1 METDFSLALRRGAL
15 VAALIAATP
24 APAADPFG
32 ALEAV
37 PPIAGLHPAPTPCQP
52 ADLARPLDLATVV
65 DLALCNNPQTRQG
78 WASARLQAAQV
89 GVAQAAFLP
98 SVTAGASVARIRNEA
113 ARGGDPYTQ
122 RSVDADLSWVLFD
135 FGARS
140 ASLESARQLFA
151 AAAHTRDAT
160 VQAIFLAAVQ
170 AFFQRQAAAAALEAT
185 RLSEK
190 AALES
195 LNAAEARY
203 RVGSATPADRL
214 QARTA
219 HAQAVLGRIGA
230 EGAVKTA
237 QGVLANVIAVDPTQP
252 FELAPL
258 PPAAADAGF
267 EADVARL
274 IGEARARRPD
284 LAAAEAQFR
293 AAQAAIDA
301 ARAAHLPTLS
311 LGVGAGRSQI
321 AGQPITDS
329 SSIGLSVNIPLFS
342 GFSTTYKV
350 RAAEAQADVQ
360 AARRE
365 QVRLQVA
372 LDVWNAHANLTTATQ
387 SVKTATDLLESATQ
401 SERVAAG
408 RYRAGVGSI
417 LDLLTAQAALA
428 SARQQRIQADTNW
441 FVSRSA
447 LAQAMG
453 ALDAGLLSALSPNP
467 SPASG
472 RGELR
477 ESRSDSNRIDRP

>member
-1 METDFSLALRRGAL
+1 MQTDFSAALRQTVFISVL
-15 VAALIAATP
+15 VLTGTSAHAG
-24 APAADPFG
+24 DPFNTLAG
-32 ALEAV
+32 V
-37 PPIAGLHPAPTPCQP
+37 PPVSGVRSASAPCQP
-52 ADLARPLDLATVV
+52 ADLGKPLDLTDVV
-65 DLALCNNPQTRQG
+65 DLALCNNPQTRQA
-78 WASARLQAAQV
+78 WASARVQAAQV

-98 SVTAGASVARIRNEA
+98 AVSASASVNRLRNEA
-113 ARGGDPYTQ
+113 TRGGDAYTQ
-122 RSVDADLSWVLFD
+122 RSLGVDLSYILFD

-151 AAAHTRDAT
+151 AASSTRDAT
-160 VQAIFLAAVQ
+160 LQAVFLAAVQ
-170 AFFQRQAAAAALEAT
+170 AFFQRQASAAVLEAT
-185 RLSEK
+185 LLSEK

-219 HAQAVLGRIGA
+219 HAQAVLNRIGA
-230 EGAVKTA
+230 EGAVKIA
-237 QGVLANVIAVDPTQP
+237 QGTLANVLGADPTRALSLIP
-252 FELAPL
+252 M
-258 PPAAADAGF
+258 PPAAPGAGF

-274 IGEARARRPD
+274 IEEARTRRPD

-293 AAQAAIDA
+293 AAQASIDA
-301 ARAAHLPTLS
+301 AKTAHLPTLS
-311 LGVGAGRSQI
+311 LGVGVGRSHLS
-321 AGQPITDS
+321 GQPTYDS
-329 SSIGLSVNIPLFS
+329 SNIGLTLTIPLFS

-365 QVRLQVA
+365 QIRLQVA
-372 LDVWNAHANLTTATQ
+372 LDVWNAHANLATATQ
-387 SVKTATDLLESATQ
+387 SVKTAEELLESATQ

-428 SARQQRIQADTNW
+428 SARQSRIQAGTNW
-441 FVSRSA
+441 YVSRAS

-453 ALDAGLLSALSPNP
+453 ALDAGLLTTLSPNLP
-467 SPASG
+467 
-472 RGELR
+472 
-477 ESRSDSNRIDRP
+477 

>member
-1 METDFSLALRRGAL
+1 METDFSLALRRGI
-15 VAALIAATP
+15 LIAALATTP
-24 APAADPFG
+24 ALATDPFG
-32 ALEAV
+32 TLEAV
-37 PPIAGLHPAPTPCQP
+37 PPMAGLHPAPAPCRP
-52 ADLARPLDLATVV
+52 ADLAKPLDLAEVV
-65 DLALCNNPQTRQG
+65 DIALCNNPQTRQG
-78 WASARLQAAQV
+78 WASARIQAAQA

-98 SVTAGASVARIRNEA
+98 SVSAGASVARIRNEA

-122 RSVDADLSWVLFD
+122 RSIDADLSWVLFD
-135 FGARS
+135 FGARA
-140 ASLESARQLFA
+140 ASLENARQLFA
-151 AAAHTRDAT
+151 AASFARDAT

-170 AFFQRQAAAAALEAT
+170 AFFQRQASAAVLEAT
-185 RLSEK
+185 QLSEK

-203 RVGSATPADRL
+203 RVGTATPADRL

-219 HAQAVLGRIGA
+219 HAQAVLNRIGA

-237 QGVLANVIAVDPTQP
+237 QGTLANVIGADPTRP
-252 FELAPL
+252 LELAPL
-258 PPAAADAGF
+258 PPAAPGAGF

-274 IGEARARRPD
+274 IEEARTRRPD

-293 AAQAAIDA
+293 AARANIDA
-301 ARAAHLPTLS
+301 AKAAHLPTFS

-321 AGQPITDS
+321 AGQPAYDS

-350 RAAEAQADVQ
+350 RAAEAQADLQ

-372 LDVWNAHANLTTATQ
+372 LDVWNAHANLATATQ
-387 SVKTATDLLESATQ
+387 SVKTAADLLESAAQ

-428 SARQQRIQADTNW
+428 SARQQRIQADTSW
-441 FVSRSA
+441 FVSRTA

-453 ALDAGLLSALSPNP
+453 ALDAGLLSSLSPNP

-477 ESRSDSNRIDRP
+477 EPLRGSN

>member
-1 METDFSLALRRGAL
+1 MQTDFSLTLRRGTL
-15 VAALIAATP
+15 IAALAATP
-24 APAADPFG
+24 ALATDPFG
-32 ALEAV
+32 TLEAV
-37 PPIAGLHPAPTPCQP
+37 PPMAGLHAAPAPCQP
-52 ADLARPLDLATVV
+52 ADLARPLDLAVVV
-65 DLALCNNPQTRQG
+65 DLALCNNPLTRQG
-78 WASARLQAAQV
+78 WASARVQAAQV

-98 SVTAGASVARIRNEA
+98 SVSAGASVARIRNEA
-113 ARGGDPYTQ
+113 VRGGDPYTQ
-122 RSVDADLSWVLFD
+122 RAIDADLSWVLFD

-151 AAAHTRDAT
+151 AASFTRDAT
-160 VQAIFLAAVQ
+160 VQTIFLAAVQ
-170 AFFQRQAAAAALEAT
+170 SFFQRQAASAVLEAT
-185 RLSEK
+185 QLSEK

-203 RVGSATPADRL
+203 RVGTATPADRL

-219 HAQAVLGRIGA
+219 HAQAVLNRIGA

-237 QGVLANVIAVDPTQP
+237 QGTLANVIGVDPTQALT
-252 FELAPL
+252 LAPL
-258 PPAAADAGF
+258 PPAAPGAGF

-274 IGEARARRPD
+274 IGEARRRRPD

-293 AAQAAIDA
+293 AAEANIDA
-301 ARAAHLPTLS
+301 AKAAHLPTFS

-321 AGQPITDS
+321 AGQPAHDS
-329 SSIGLSVNIPLFS
+329 SSIGLSVNSPLFS

-350 RAAEAQADVQ
+350 RAAEAQADLQ

-372 LDVWNAHANLTTATQ
+372 LDVWNAYANLATATQ
-387 SVKTATDLLESATQ
+387 SVKTAGELLDSATQ

-428 SARQQRIQADTNW
+428 NARQQRIQAGTNW
-441 FVSRSA
+441 FVSRTT

-453 ALDAGLLSALSPNP
+453 ALDSGLLADLAPQAAA
-467 SPASG
+467 PASQK
-472 RGELR
+472 
-477 ESRSDSNRIDRP
+477 DRP